1 VLVVGGDGTERQEL
15 QRRVDELGL
24 DHSIKL
30 LGWRDDIP
38 DLRSAFTLFTMSS
51 RSEGTSVSLLEAMSS
66 GLCPVVTDV
75 GGNADV
81 LGNSLRHRLVIP
93 ESPSALAEAWIAALA
108 DRGGLARD
116 GVLSRARIQEKFSL
130 DQMVRAYGE
139 LYVS

>member
-1 VLVVGGDGTERQEL
+1 LEAIKGYDIMVEAFALLRRGWSGPEPPVLVVGGDGTERQEL

-24 DHSIKL
+24 DQSIKL

-66 GLCPVVTDV
+66 GLCLVVTDV

-93 ESPSALAEAWIAALA
+93 E
-108 DRGGLARD
+108 
-116 GVLSRARIQEKFSL
+116 
-130 DQMVRAYGE
+130 
-139 LYVS
+139 